1 MPRVMRRVSLL
12 APLLLAFLVVSPW
25 ATTATVLK
33 NQPPFDVSRLSVLDA
48 EERIE
53 YSDDWRL
60 QTLRA
65 LPRNGHVHVIL
76 KIPGDRCTDLTASI
90 DGVRFFSFYPTIIDT
105 PSYEGGG
112 TGIFY
117 EALVPRNHASCGLSP
132 FVLAEW
138 RPQHEESVYFS
149 AAGSSIEVQIRFE
162 GQFVAPKKPFHIGL
176 TNSFILKGHC
186 SEYCKLEV
194 PLGNSYREL
203 LEAHHLSPYF
213 HWIRVP
219 PIVDGR
225 LDLDAY
231 ADTGGSFRQ
240 QVMSGNHYWVAFP
253 RASDQKDPIA
263 YLQALEETVKRENL
277 VGRAWVYTK
286 DEPSDFDALEAEL
299 ARYRTYAPSVLTM
312 VTTPAQ
318 KRLMPDVDI
327 FAPVI
332 HQLIGSNLGDYKNKQ
347 LWTYTS
353 CMGSCGPD
361 RRAAPNNIK
370 KDPGRDT
377 RIPDLLIDRPVAS
390 IRQYFS
396 LLDDLGAESSLYYH
410 AVEGYALQQQVDQF
424 EDPWNFG
431 GNGDGLLVYP
441 GIPGQFG
448 LTEHQPL
455 PSFRLK
461 LLRREIERQSQRAP

>member
-1 MPRVMRRVSLL
+1 MPTIIGRTTLL
-12 APLLLAFLVVSPW
+12 WPVLLGCLIVTPW
-25 ATTATVLK
+25 VTAATILK
-33 NQPPFDVSRLSVLDA
+33 NQPPVSTATLSVLGA
-48 EERIE
+48 EERLE

-60 QTLRA
+60 RTARTA
-65 LPRNGHVHVIL
+65 PSNGHVFVIL
-76 KIPGDRCTDLTASI
+76 KMPDHRCTDLSASV
-90 DGVRFFSFYPTIIDT
+90 DGVTYYSFYPTAIDT

-117 EALVPRNHASCGLSP
+117 EALIPRNSASCGLSP

-138 RPQHEESVYFS
+138 LPQKEGSVFFS
-149 AAGSSIEVQIRFE
+149 AEGSRVEVLVRFD
-162 GQFVAPKKPFHIGL
+162 GHFVSPKRPFHIGL

-186 SEYCKLEV
+186 KEYCKLEV
-194 PLGNSYREL
+194 PLGNSYRAL

-213 HWIRVP
+213 NWIRVP

-231 ADTGGSFRQ
+231 ADSGGSFRQ
-240 QVMSGNHYWVAFP
+240 QVMSNNRYWVAFP

-263 YLQALEETVKRENL
+263 YLQALEETVKHENL

-286 DEPSDFDALEAEL
+286 DEPTDFRALEAEL
-299 ARYRTYAPSVLTM
+299 ARYRTYAPDVLTM

-332 HQLIGSNLGDYKNKQ
+332 HQLVGSDLGVYKSKR

-361 RRAAPNNIK
+361 RRAAPTTIK
-370 KDPGRDT
+370 KIPGRDT
-377 RIPDLLIDRPVAS
+377 HIPDLLIDRPSAS
-390 IRQYFS
+390 IRQYFTM
-396 LLDDLGAESSLYYH
+396 LDDLGAEGSLYYH
-410 AVEGYALQQQVDQF
+410 AVEGYVLQQQVDQF
-424 EDPWNFG
+424 DDPWNFG

-448 LTEHQPL
+448 LVEHQPL

-461 LLRREIERQSQRAP
+461 LLRREIERQSQ